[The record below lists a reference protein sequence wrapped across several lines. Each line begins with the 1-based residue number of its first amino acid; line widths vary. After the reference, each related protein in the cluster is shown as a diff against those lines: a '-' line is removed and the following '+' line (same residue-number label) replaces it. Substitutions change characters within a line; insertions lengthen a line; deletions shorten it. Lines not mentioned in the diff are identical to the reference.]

1 MKKFFLILA
10 LMIGAATAASA
21 QQAPVIRYYNTDSV
35 TVNYVLAQELNAE
48 SQKRMTE
55 YQALEKKLTDELQK
69 MANKI
74 ETKVRNK
81 QYKSEVGYNADM
93 NGFNKRQEDV
103 QKQLANEQQKLANF
117 ANEQQSKLLNT
128 VNAFVAKYAREHSI
142 DIILTE
148 SSILPGTYFDPSLN
162 ITADIISGLN
172 LDYMRS
178 TTSSLTAPAETPA
191 EAPAAT
197 E

>member
-10 LMIGAATAASA
+10 LMIGVTTASSA
-21 QQAPVIRYYNTDSV
+21 QQSPTIRYYNTDSV
-35 TVNYVLAQELNAE
+35 TINYVLAQELNAE
-48 SQKRMTE
+48 SQKRMAE

-74 ETKVRNK
+74 ETKMRNK
-81 QYKSEVGYNADM
+81 QYKSEIGYNADM
-93 NGFNKRQEDV
+93 NGFNKRQEEV

-117 ANEQQSKLLNT
+117 ANEQQAKLLNN
-128 VNAFVAKYAREHSI
+128 VNTFISKYARDHSI

-172 LDYMRS
+172 LEYMRS
-178 TTSSLTAPAETPA
+178 TTSSLSAPAEVESTA
-191 EAPAAT
+191 K
-197 E
+197 